1 MHFIANNIENKN
13 STISDFLK
21 FIFMY
26 VFIYID
32 DLANSECKNWNIFCS
47 IKCLLKNS
55 QLSYK
60 SDRKVCHR
68 MIQ

>member
-13 STISDFLK
+13 NAISDFLK

-32 DLANSECKNWNIFCS
+32 DLANSECKNWNIFCP

-55 QLSYK
+55 QILCK